1 MSDDPML
8 EEHRVAYH
16 GFVRLVAYSAAVA
29 AITLILLALIL
40 L

>member
-8 EEHRVAYH
+8 QERRTAYH
-16 GFVRLVAYSAAVA
+16 DFVRLVAYSTAAAAV
-29 AITLILLALIL
+29 TLILLAIVL